1 MPTAPTST
9 TPPATSPSVDWRNEW
24 HEFEGATYL
33 NLAGQ
38 SPVPKSAIRA
48 IQTAIEWKKFPH
60 RIPDSAYFD
69 VPNKIRASIAKLIGG
84 KPEEIALTAGASTGM
99 LAVAYGLEWK
109 PGDEVLTASGEFP
122 LQYTTWKPME
132 AREGIKL
139 NVISPRDRFLTADDL
154 IAALTPRTRLVSVSL
169 VRFDNAVLLDA
180 TRLAVA
186 CHAQGALL
194 LLDVSQCCGATP
206 IDVKQLGA
214 DFMVS
219 AGYKWLLG
227 PFGTGFFWAK
237 SELIS
242 KMRPGPFYW
251 MAAEGAENFAALAFA
266 NPKPAQAARR
276 WDAAETANYYNL
288 AAMDAGIDLVLRIGA
303 QTVAVHNHKLIDL
316 LFSRLPPDRFVVAS
330 PLAREQRG
338 PYGCF
343 QARTPE
349 KTKEF
354 YDKLRKENVITSLR
368 EDKIRVSPY
377 MYNNERDIDR
387 VISVITA

>member
-1 MPTAPTST
+1 MATAA
-9 TPPATSPSVDWRNEW
+9 TPASSAAGGVDWRQEW
-24 HEFEGATYL
+24 YEFEGATYL

-48 IQTAIEWKKFPH
+48 IQSAIEWKKFPH
-60 RIPDSAYFD
+60 HIPDTAYFD
-69 VPNKIRASIAKLIGG
+69 LPNKVRASIAKLIGG

-99 LAVAYGLEWK
+99 LAVAYGLSWK
-109 PGDEVLTASGEFP
+109 PGDEVLTAIAEFP
-122 LQYTTWKPME
+122 LQYATWKPME
-132 AREGIKL
+132 QREGIMLKI
-139 NVISPRDRFLTADDL
+139 ISPRDRFLTANDF
-154 IAALTPRTRLVSVSL
+154 IAALTPRTRIVSVSL
-169 VRFDNAVLLDA
+169 VRFDNGVMLDA
-180 TRLAVA
+180 ARLAVA

-194 LLDVSQCCGATP
+194 LLDVSQCCGAIP
-206 IDVKQLGA
+206 LDVAQLGV

-227 PFGTGFFWAK
+227 PFGSGFFWAK
-237 SELIS
+237 SEHIS

-266 NPKPAQAARR
+266 DPKPVEAARR

-288 AAMDAGIDLVLRIGA
+288 AALDAGVDLVSRIGPEN
-303 QTVAVHNHKLIDL
+303 VIVHNHKLIDL

-330 PLAREQRG
+330 PLDHQHRG

-343 QARTPE
+343 QARTAE

-368 EDKIRVSPY
+368 EGKIRVSPY
-377 MYNNERDIDR
+377 MYNSERDIDR
-387 VISVITA
+387 LISVVTV

>member
-1 MPTAPTST
+1 MAT
-9 TPPATSPSVDWRNEW
+9 ATSSATGNIDWRQEW
-24 HEFEGATYL
+24 HEFDGATYL

-48 IQTAIEWKKFPH
+48 IQSAIEWKKFPH
-60 RIPDSAYFD
+60 HIPDTAYFD
-69 VPNKIRASIAKLIGG
+69 LPNKVRASIAKLIGG
-84 KPEEIALTAGASTGM
+84 KLEEVALTAGASTGM
-99 LAVAYGLEWK
+99 LAVAFGLTWK
-109 PGDEVLTASGEFP
+109 PGDEVLTAVSEFP

-132 AREGIKL
+132 QREGITLKI
-139 NVISPRDRFLTADDL
+139 ISPRDRFLTADDF
-154 IAALTPRTRLVSVSL
+154 IAALTPQTRLVSVSL
-169 VRFDNAVLLDA
+169 VRFDNAVMLDA
-180 TRLAVA
+180 ARLAAA

-194 LLDVSQCCGATP
+194 LLDVSQCCGAIP
-206 IDVKQLGA
+206 LDVNRLGA

-237 SELIS
+237 SEHIS

-251 MAAEGAENFAALAFA
+251 MAAEGAENFAALNFA
-266 NPKPAQAARR
+266 DPKPAQAARR

-288 AAMDAGIDLVLRIGA
+288 AALDAGIDLALCIGA
-303 QTVAVHNHKLIDL
+303 ETVAAHNHRLIDL
-316 LFSRLPPDRFVVAS
+316 LFSRLPQDRFVVAS
-330 PLAREQRG
+330 PLDHKLRG

-343 QARTPE
+343 QARSPE

-368 EDKIRVSPY
+368 EGKIRVSPY

-387 VISVITA
+387 LIAVVTV